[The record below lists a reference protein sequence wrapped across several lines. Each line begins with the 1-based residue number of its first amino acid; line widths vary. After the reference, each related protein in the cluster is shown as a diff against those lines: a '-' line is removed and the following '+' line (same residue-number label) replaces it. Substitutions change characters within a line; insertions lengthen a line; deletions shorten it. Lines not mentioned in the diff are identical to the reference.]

1 MRRCEPPGGSSRGA
15 RLTWRRQASAAQTVG
30 SALIVIALA
39 GGVAGAADP
48 MLGPSRLPRADAARG
63 VLVPGDEKLDTQ
75 LRAPAS
81 GGLPVPPRPPLVPV
95 PLAALRGSKVH
106 VLVSLAS
113 ASPTDLALL
122 ARTGFKVERVSAE
135 HRLARGWLRT
145 KDLRALAGL
154 ALVRSIVPVRPGRR
168 RAGSVTSEGD
178 PAALGPQAR
187 ATGFDGSGIT
197 VGVISDG
204 IDHIAQSVVTGNV
217 PAGTGVPGGFGCAAG
232 SGDEGTA
239 MLEIVHDLAPGA
251 TLLFSEGLSDK
262 VSFVDSLTCLRNAG
276 AQVIVDDV
284 GFFDEPFFEDGM
296 VAQAVRTAVQAGVSY
311 HSAAGNDAQIHYGA
325 AFQGVTDPSSGDLYH
340 DFAASGA
347 ADTFDRMEI
356 APGQTLDCVLQW
368 NDPQGASS
376 NDYDLELWDLDQN
389 PATLLEASTNVQSGT
404 QNPLEEITPLRN
416 PGGAPVHVGVRIK
429 RVHGV
434 DRQLGLFC
442 FGGSNQQYTSPA
454 GSIVGQP
461 AISEAVAVGAIDIHD
476 VGLNQIEPYSSQGP
490 VTIYFPTLQVRPKPD
505 LAGFDGV
512 STSICVSPSD
522 CFEPF
527 FGTSAAAPHV
537 AAVAALLLSKNS
549 CLIPAQVQQALKSG
563 AIDILA
569 SGFDSVSGAGRLDA
583 LNVMTAPG
591 PCDDGNPCTLD
602 TCTPATGCQH
612 TPRADGAPCPDGN
625 FCNGTETCQGGTC
638 TPGTPLVC
646 DDGNACTLDSCDPAT
661 GCVFTF
667 ACDDGNPCTADT
679 CDPTAGCQHAAV
691 ADATPCP
698 DGNLCNGAE
707 TCHAGVCT
715 AGAPLSCND
724 GAECTTNV
732 CDPQLGCMYPL
743 IEGFPGLAC
752 LCGADLAPAS
762 CGSTGAPA
770 GVVRHFTR
778 ACRITAHAS
787 ALKRQRRARQL
798 VMQAAQDLGQA
809 TRGARRAARRGVLS
823 PDCAS
828 ALTAILGDARA
839 RAARLADLL

>member
-1 MRRCEPPGGSSRGA
+1 MRRCEPPGDSSRRA
-15 RLTWRRQASAAQTVG
+15 RLTWRRQASAAQTVA
-30 SALIVIALA
+30 SAVIVIVIALA

-48 MLGPSRLPRADAARG
+48 MLGPSVLPRADAARG
-63 VLVPGDEKLDTQ
+63 GLVPGDEKLDTQ

-81 GGLPVPPRPPLVPV
+81 GGLPVPPRPPLIPV

-113 ASPTDLALL
+113 ASPADLALL

-145 KDLRALAGL
+145 KDLRPLAGL
-154 ALVRSIVPVRPGRR
+154 ALVRSVAPVRPGRR

-232 SGDEGTA
+232 RGDEGTA

-262 VSFVDSLTCLRNAG
+262 LSFVDSLTCLRNAG

-296 VAQAVRTAVQAGVSY
+296 VAQAVRTAVQSGVSY
-311 HSAAGNDAQIHYGA
+311 HSAAGNDAQIHYVASVQGA
-325 AFQGVTDPSSGDLYH
+325 TGPCSGALYN

-368 NDPQGASS
+368 NDPWGVSA

-389 PATLLEASTNVQSGT
+389 PAKLLEASTNVQSGA
-404 QNPLEEITPLRN
+404 QDPLEEITPLRN
-416 PGGAPVHVGVRIK
+416 PGGTPVHVGVRIK

-461 AISEAVAVGAIDIHD
+461 AISEAVAVGATDIHD
-476 VGLNQIEPYSSQGP
+476 VGLDHGERYKSQRP
-490 VTIYFPTLQVRPKPD
+490 ATIYFPTLQVRPKPD
-505 LAGFDGV
+505 PARFDG
-512 STSICVSPSD
+512 
-522 CFEPF
+522 
-527 FGTSAAAPHV
+527 G
-537 AAVAALLLSKNS
+537 
-549 CLIPAQVQQALKSG
+549 
-563 AIDILA
+563 
-569 SGFDSVSGAGRLDA
+569 
-583 LNVMTAPG
+583 
-591 PCDDGNPCTLD
+591 
-602 TCTPATGCQH
+602 
-612 TPRADGAPCPDGN
+612 
-625 FCNGTETCQGGTC
+625 
-638 TPGTPLVC
+638 
-646 DDGNACTLDSCDPAT
+646 
-661 GCVFTF
+661 
-667 ACDDGNPCTADT
+667 
-679 CDPTAGCQHAAV
+679 
-691 ADATPCP
+691 
-698 DGNLCNGAE
+698 
-707 TCHAGVCT
+707 
-715 AGAPLSCND
+715 
-724 GAECTTNV
+724 
-732 CDPQLGCMYPL
+732 
-743 IEGFPGLAC
+743 
-752 LCGADLAPAS
+752 
-762 CGSTGAPA
+762 
-770 GVVRHFTR
+770 
-778 ACRITAHAS
+778 
-787 ALKRQRRARQL
+787 
-798 VMQAAQDLGQA
+798 
-809 TRGARRAARRGVLS
+809 
-823 PDCAS
+823 
-828 ALTAILGDARA
+828 
-839 RAARLADLL
+839 